1 MQISLEFLQMV
12 MHFINNCFSL
22 QILSG
27 VTLGTILFY
36 NLMLLVIFTSF
47 ARRR

>member
-1 MQISLEFLQMV
+1 MEVSMEFLEMV
-12 MHFINNCFSL
+12 MDFIQRCFSL
-22 QILSG
+22 QILTG

-36 NLMLLVIFTSF
+36 NLMLVVIFTAF